1 MEEKESKGKKV
12 VKVIAKV
19 IYNIA
24 ITIITLFILF
34 EVIIGIVNMNKI
46 SNDEEPVWYLDKVE
60 EETLEKKETKY
71 DLGLYKIVKTIE
83 AGKMKT
89 ILKPFF
95 IK

>member
-1 MEEKESKGKKV
+1 MEEKEGKGKKIV
-12 VKVIAKV
+12 DGLVKV
-19 IYNIA
+19 IYNIG
-24 ITIITLFILF
+24 ITIITVFILF
-34 EVIIGIVNMNKI
+34 EVIIGVINMNKI
-46 SNDEEPVWYLDKVE
+46 SNDEEPIWYLEKTE

-71 DLGLYKIVKTIE
+71 NLGLYRIVKTIE

>member
-1 MEEKESKGKKV
+1 MEGKENKGKKIV
-12 VKVIAKV
+12 DGLVKV
-19 IYNIA
+19 IYNIG
-24 ITIITLFILF
+24 ITIITVFILF
-34 EVIIGIVNMNKI
+34 EVIIGVINMNKI
-46 SNDEEPVWYLDKVE
+46 SNDEEPIWYLEKTE

-71 DLGLYKIVKTIE
+71 NLGLYRIVKTIE